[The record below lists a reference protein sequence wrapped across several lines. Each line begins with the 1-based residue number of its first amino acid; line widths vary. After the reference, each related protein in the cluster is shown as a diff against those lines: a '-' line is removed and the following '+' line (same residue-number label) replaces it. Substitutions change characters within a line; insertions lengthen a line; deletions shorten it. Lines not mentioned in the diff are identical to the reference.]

1 MKCIKIQSTLQIH
14 LKLNEA
20 KDDPNEMRDY
30 ALSVLVNCDGGS
42 NLLTRSLNSIIKIL
56 LLLLIQIR
64 V

>member
-20 KDDPNEMRDY
+20 KDDPNEIRDY
-30 ALSVLVNCDGGS
+30 ALSVNCDGGS